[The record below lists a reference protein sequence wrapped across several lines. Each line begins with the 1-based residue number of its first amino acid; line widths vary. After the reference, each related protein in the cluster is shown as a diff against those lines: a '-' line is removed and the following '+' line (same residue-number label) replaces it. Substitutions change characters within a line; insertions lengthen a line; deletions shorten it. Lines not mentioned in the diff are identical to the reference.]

1 MSASRVLSA
10 DAGENPE
17 SIFDASGV
25 YEVKLIEDNVM
36 ARRE

>member
-1 MSASRVLSA
+1 MLLL
-10 DAGENPE
+10 GGNPE

-36 ARRE
+36 ARREQGQS